1 MLRHTIA
8 EFFGHTLIGF
18 TRSVAEHY
26 NFDESK
32 NHLELFGYYALDN
45 TGKEWYSQP
54 VVEVI
59 YQEYSNGEATA
70 QDYLMTKSDA
80 KVIDA
85 CSTEDSEQTQKK
97 KTRTEQW
104 LGSSLD
110 RRSIEPCG
118 VHYTLEF

>member
-8 EFFGHTLIGF
+8 EFFGHILIGF

-32 NHLELFGYYALDN
+32 NHLDYALDN

-70 QDYLMTKSDA
+70 QDYLRTKSDA
-80 KVIDA
+80 KVVDA
-85 CSTEDSEQTQKK
+85 CSTEDSEQTQK
-97 KTRTEQW
+97 
-104 LGSSLD
+104 
-110 RRSIEPCG
+110 
-118 VHYTLEF
+118 